1 MRAKKR
7 ATVINIQ
14 TYYGQGLLITRT
26 LVTPTLSTRT
36 LISRTLLTRMLRYAI
51 THVLI
56 RTSYTLVS
64 KKNTRLTR
72 FEIRMCFLQ
81 NV

>member
-14 TYYGQGLLITRT
+14 TYYGQGLLIT
-26 LVTPTLSTRT
+26 
-36 LISRTLLTRMLRYAI
+36 RYAI

>member
-7 ATVINIQ
+7 ATVIYKLQ
-14 TYYGQGLLITRT
+14 TIMAKAFDANAYIAHAFDPHASIRT
-26 LVTPTLSTRT
+26 F
-36 LISRTLLTRMLRYAI
+36 LT
-51 THVLI
+51 